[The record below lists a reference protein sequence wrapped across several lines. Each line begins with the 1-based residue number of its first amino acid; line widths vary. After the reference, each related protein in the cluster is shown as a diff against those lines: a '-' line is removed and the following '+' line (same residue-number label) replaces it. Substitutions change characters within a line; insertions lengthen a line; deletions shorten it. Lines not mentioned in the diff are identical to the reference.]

1 MDNKTTPQIS
11 IYTIAQNSEKIK
23 QHIAVERKVEDEKLV
38 SFSDAERKSYL
49 FEKYKKAEQY
59 ALENKLGLDIINPK
73 K

>member
-1 MDNKTTPQIS
+1 MDNKTTPPTS

-23 QHIAVERKVEDEKLV
+23 QQIAVERKKEDEKLV
-38 SFSDAERKSYL
+38 SFSDAERKFYL
-49 FEKYKKAEQY
+49 FEKYQNAEQY